1 MSLVGAE
8 ELRAYLREEA
18 TGAGLQAALDAAEAL
33 VAAYLGAPS
42 LALRTESEVR
52 VIPRTKPVLE
62 VLSGPMT
69 ALLSVAVGGEA
80 LDLSRVSWGPWA
92 IVYRPGFPEG
102 AEVRVDYMAGWD
114 AASLPPQVRAAIL
127 ITAAAIYA
135 RPDAGMVRLGT
146 QDGYRAYA
154 PSYLPPDARTLL
166 APYRRP
172 RW

>member
-1 MSLVGAE
+1 MSLVGVE
-8 ELRAYLREEA
+8 GLRAYLREEA
-18 TGAGLQAALDAAEAL
+18 THAGLQAALDAAEAL

-52 VIPRTKPVLE
+52 VVPRTKPVLE

-69 ALLSVAVGGEA
+69 ALLSVVVGGKA

-92 IVYRPGFPEG
+92 IAYRPGFPEG
-102 AEVRVDYMAGWD
+102 AEVRVDYRAGWD
-114 AASLPPQVRAAIL
+114 AASLPPRVRTAIL

-146 QDGYRAYA
+146 QDGYRAYS
-154 PSYLPPDARTLL
+154 PSYIPPDAQTLL